1 MTSTVERPD
10 ELKRVLGPKLLLLF
24 IVGDILGT
32 GVYALTGQVAAEV
45 GGAAW
50 LPFLVAFLV
59 ALLTALSYLELVT
72 KYPQAAGAALYV
84 HKAFGIHFLTFMVAF
99 TVMCSGITSASTASR
114 AFASNLAVGVD
125 WEASNIEIMFIALG
139 FMLLVAGINLRGV
152 SEGVKT
158 NVVLTLIELS
168 GLLLVIM
175 VGFWAIV
182 GGNADWGAVVAF
194 ETPDDKNVFLAVT
207 TATSLA
213 FFAMVGFEDAVNMA
227 EECHEPSRIF
237 PKIMLTGLGV
247 TGVIY
252 ILVSICAV
260 AIVPVGELAGNDTPL
275 VTVVEQGAPDV
286 PIDQILPFIS
296 MFAVANSALINML
309 MASRLLYGMAKQGI
323 IPTSLA
329 KVSSRQTPWAA
340 IALTTGLA
348 IGLIAYVSNASDTAV
363 QVLGGTTSLLLLAVF
378 AVVNLAVLVLRKDT
392 VEHRHF
398 RTSAPVAVL
407 GVVTCLYLV
416 TPLSG
421 RPGTQYEVAGIL
433 LVIGLVLSV
442 PMYVLSRR
450 KGERLEVKDPD
461 DLPPHGIP

>member
-1 MTSTVERPD
+1 
-10 ELKRVLGPKLLLLF
+10 
-24 IVGDILGT
+24 
-32 GVYALTGQVAAEV
+32 
-45 GGAAW
+45 
-50 LPFLVAFLV
+50 
-59 ALLTALSYLELVT
+59 
-72 KYPQAAGAALYV
+72 
-84 HKAFGIHFLTFMVAF
+84 
-99 TVMCSGITSASTASR
+99 
-114 AFASNLAVGVD
+114 
-125 WEASNIEIMFIALG
+125 
-139 FMLLVAGINLRGV
+139 
-152 SEGVKT
+152 
-158 NVVLTLIELS
+158 
-168 GLLLVIM
+168 M

-227 EECHEPSRIF
+227 EECHEPNRIF

-247 TGVIY
+247 TGLIY

-275 VTVVEQGAPDV
+275 VTVVEQGAPDI

-309 MASRLLYGMAKQGI
+309 MASRLLYGMAKQGV

-329 KVSSRQTPWAA
+329 KISGRQTPSVA
-340 IALTTGLA
+340 IGFTTALAL
-348 IGLIAYVSNASDTAV
+348 GLIAYVSNASDDAV
-363 QVLGGTTSLLLLAVF
+363 AVLGGTTSLLLLAVF
-378 AVVNLAVLVLRKDT
+378 AIVNLAVLVLRKDT
-392 VEHRHF
+392 VDHSHF
-398 RTSAPVAVL
+398 RTAAPIALL
-407 GVVTCLYLV
+407 GVVTCVYLV

-421 RPGTQYEVAGIL
+421 RPSSQYEVAGIL

-442 PMYVLSRR
+442 PMYLLSRR
-450 KGERLEVKDPD
+450 RGEPLEVKDPD